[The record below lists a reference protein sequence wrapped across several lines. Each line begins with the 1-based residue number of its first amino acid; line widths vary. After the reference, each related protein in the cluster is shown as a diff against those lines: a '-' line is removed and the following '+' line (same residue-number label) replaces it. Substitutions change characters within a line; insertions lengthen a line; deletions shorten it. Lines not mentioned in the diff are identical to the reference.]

1 MGFVKKLDFII
12 FALCLDIGAGTW
24 YNLTNVISGG
34 NFYMKSFLM
43 MGQSNMAGRGLVSS
57 VPPIRNP
64 KCSML
69 RNGRWQPMREPI
81 NVDRPVFF
89 NNPAMDI
96 CSGVGP
102 AASFADSYANYYD
115 EQVGMIPCAEG
126 GSSLDEWK
134 VDGQLFL
141 HAFYQAKLA
150 MNISELSGIIW
161 HQGEAECSIEER
173 ATTYKERFLV
183 IMNEFQARL
192 GVKLPI
198 VVGEMGEFLA
208 RREKPMPYLDEV
220 NRQLHMLAD
229 ENDNIAIASA
239 KGLEDR
245 GDVLHFSAAAAR
257 EFGCRYFE
265 AYKTLREGK

>member
-1 MGFVKKLDFII
+1 
-12 FALCLDIGAGTW
+12 
-24 YNLTNVISGG
+24 
-34 NFYMKSFLM
+34 MKSFLM
-43 MGQSNMAGRGLVSS
+43 MGQSNMAGRGDTTA

-81 NVDRPVFF
+81 NVDRPVFMKD
-89 NNPAMDI
+89 PANDI

-102 AASFADSYANYYD
+102 AASFADSYANFYD
-115 EQVGMIPCAEG
+115 EQVGLIPCAEG
-126 GSSLDEWK
+126 GSSLDEWR

-150 MNISELSGIIW
+150 MNVSELSGIIW
-161 HQGEAECSIEER
+161 HQGEAECGSEER
-173 ATTYKERFLV
+173 ATTYKQRFLV
-183 IMNEFQARL
+183 IMDELQARL

-208 RREKPMPYLDEV
+208 HRPKPMPYLDEV
-220 NRQLHMLAD
+220 NRQLHALAD

-239 KGLEDR
+239 KGLADR
-245 GDVLHFSAAAAR
+245 GDILHFSAAAAR